1 MKLNKKIIVIP
12 LLIIGII
19 CLLTTTYF
27 LTKFKNAD
35 VELGSGITS
44 KDFVRYGMDKNITI
58 DLDKVSKDKVG
69 VYDVKLKYAFIDY
82 DLKVNINDTTVPL
95 LKVKNVYKPLGYE
108 INVDDFVLDVSD
120 FSEVKLSLKNNPEI
134 TDYGDYKITIVAED
148 AYHNIKEEDCIL
160 SIGWAKKEF
169 TVEVGNIIKKEDLLY
184 DIKNKDTINQDD
196 IDKINNE
203 REGIY
208 YIKSTLG
215 NDTLDIKIEKT
226 KDVTPPE
233 LVLKN
238 LTIYEGRKINSVND
252 FIKKVSDKGSKVS
265 INLLTNIDYKKIGEQ
280 KIEIEASDIDQ
291 NKTVKEA
298 ILKIIKDT
306 AGPKISNLS
315 KITIDKGKKIDYKK
329 GVSAY
334 DDNFGK
340 CEFTVDSSGVN
351 TSKYGTYYA
360 IYTSSDKIGNKT
372 TSKRVIVVNH
382 DKNDTN
388 DLVKSV
394 ANTLSSDAESIRD
407 YVRSTIKYNT
417 NNGGA
422 DPVWYGLKNK
432 LGNCIVHAYVF
443 DAILKLKGYNTKII
457 WTTDKTHYWNMV
469 YLNGKWVHMDS
480 TPSSRHNKY
489 SIMND
494 ELRYERLQGRDWDRT
509 LWPKAE

>member
-1 MKLNKKIIVIP
+1 MKLKHRIIVIP
-12 LLIIGII
+12 LLIIGIL
-19 CLLTTTYF
+19 CLISAFYF
-27 LTKFKNAD
+27 FTKFKNA
-35 VELGSGITS
+35 VIELGSDINS
-44 KDFVRYGMDKNITI
+44 SFFVRYGTDKNII
-58 DLDKVSKDKVG
+58 LDLSKVDKNKVG
-69 VYDVKLKYAFIDY
+69 EYNVKLSYAFLDY
-82 DLKVNINDTTVPL
+82 DLKIDIRDTTAPL

-120 FSEVKLSLKNNPEI
+120 FSEVKLSLKNSPEI
-134 TDYGDYKITIVAED
+134 TDYGDYKITVVAED
-148 AYHNIKEEDCIL
+148 TYHNISEKECIL

-169 TVEVGNIIKKEDLLY
+169 TIEVGNIIKKEDLLY
-184 DIKNKDTINQDD
+184 DIKNKDTINQSD
-196 IDKINNE
+196 IDKINSE

-208 YIKSTLG
+208 TLKSTLG

-226 KDVTPPE
+226 KDITPPE
-233 LVLKN
+233 LELKN
-238 LTIYEGRKINSVND
+238 ITIYEGKKINSIND
-252 FIKKVSDKGSKVS
+252 FIKKATDKGSKVS
-265 INLLTNIDYKKIGEQ
+265 LNMLTSIDYKKIGEQ
-280 KIEIEASDIDQ
+280 KITIEASDIDG
-291 NKTVKEA
+291 NKTIKDA
-298 ILKIIKDT
+298 TLKIVKDNT
-306 AGPKISNLS
+306 GPKISGLS
-315 KITIDKGKKIDYKK
+315 KITINKGTKIDYKK

-334 DDNFGK
+334 DDNFGN
-340 CEFTVDSSGVN
+340 CEYTVDSSGVN

-360 IYTSSDKIGNKT
+360 IYTSIDKLGNKT
-372 TSKRVIVVNH
+372 TSKRVIIVNH

-388 DLVKSV
+388 ELVKSV
-394 ANTLSSDAESIRD
+394 AKNLSSNAESIRD
-407 YVRSTIKYNT
+407 YVRNNIKYNT
-417 NNGGA
+417 NNGGS

-494 ELRYERLQGRDWDRT
+494 ELRYERLQGRDWDRS